1 MSDRLS
7 QKLLTEIL
15 SRLPVKSLLKCRC
28 VSKSWYSL
36 ITNPSF
42 IAHHLEKTAPRNSGL
57 LIFRYS
63 TTAELDTESDN
74 ERYFLY
80 PDEGF
85 PENPVEE
92 LDCPFK
98 GVKRFVN
105 ILGSC
110 NGVFCLS
117 DNVGGIN
124 TYRAAL
130 WNPSVRKIV
139 KIHFPKV
146 NYTSE
151 GPFIHSLGFGFD
163 STTDDY
169 KLVRVVYLKDS
180 TLNYNEFPPLVE
192 IYSLRSRGWRKVDN
206 NLKYVMR
213 EGSTSAFL
221 NGACHWV
228 ATKED
233 GISEVIVSFALGEE
247 VFGEMEVPDCLVNKY
262 IFMDIAVFDGSLLL
276 VPFMKFTTERC
287 FSVWMIKKYGVP
299 GSWTKL
305 FNISHLEWIRRLV
318 AFRQNGKVLLAKVD
332 GELVFYD
339 PKTEEI
345 SATEILGNTRS
356 FYLDTLVESLVL
368 LDEANEFAEEEASE
382 DDGTNGVSKEPSSS
396 PDVVDKDLQKIS
408 EGKKN
413 ANSPMILNE
422 ANEIFEEVAPSSN
435 STIDKA
441 NEESKEEAQG
451 ESISTE

>member
-1 MSDRLS
+1 MSDHLP
-7 QKLLTEIL
+7 QELLAEIL
-15 SRLPVKSLLKCRC
+15 SRLPVKSILICRC
-28 VSKSWYSL
+28 VSKTWYSL

-42 IAHHLEKTAPRNSGL
+42 IDDHLKKTAARNSGL
-57 LIFRYS
+57 LFFRYS
-63 TTAELDTESDN
+63 TRELVWPFKEN
-74 ERYFLY
+74 VRYLLY
-80 PDEGF
+80 PDESF
-85 PENPVEE
+85 PANPVEE

-98 GVKRFVN
+98 GVKRIVN
-105 ILGSC
+105 IVGSC

-117 DNVGGIN
+117 DDVYGKY
-124 TYRAAL
+124 TEKAAL
-130 WNPSVRKIV
+130 WNPSFRKIV
-139 KIHFPKV
+139 NIPCPNFTF
-146 NYTSE
+146 TSY
-151 GPFIHSLGFGFD
+151 GPYIHSLGFGFD

-169 KLVRVVYLKDS
+169 KLVRIVYS
-180 TLNYNEFPPLVE
+180 HFNFGEIRPFVE

-206 NLKYVMR
+206 NLKYVML

-228 ATKED
+228 AIKED

-247 VFGEMEVPDCLVNKY
+247 VFGEMEVPDCLVKKY

-287 FSVWMIKKYGVP
+287 FSVWMMKKYGVP

-305 FNISHLEWIRRLV
+305 FNISHSEGIRRLV
-318 AFRQNGKVLLAKVD
+318 AFRQNGKVLLAKED

-345 SATEILGNTRS
+345 SATEILGNSRS

-396 PDVVDKDLQKIS
+396 PDGVDKDLQKIS

>member
-15 SRLPVKSLLKCRC
+15 SRLPVKSLLKCR
-28 VSKSWYSL
+28 
-36 ITNPSF
+36 
-42 IAHHLEKTAPRNSGL
+42 
-57 LIFRYS
+57 
-63 TTAELDTESDN
+63 
-74 ERYFLY
+74 
-80 PDEGF
+80 
-85 PENPVEE
+85 
-92 LDCPFK
+92 
-98 GVKRFVN
+98 
-105 ILGSC
+105 
-110 NGVFCLS
+110 
-117 DNVGGIN
+117 
-124 TYRAAL
+124 AAL

-146 NYTSE
+146 NYTQKD
-151 GPFIHSLGFGFD
+151 PLFTHLG
-163 STTDDY
+163 
-169 KLVRVVYLKDS
+169 LVLI
-180 TLNYNEFPPLVE
+180 PLLM
-192 IYSLRSRGWRKVDN
+192 IISCLRSRGWRKVDN

-233 GISEVIVSFALGEE
+233 
-247 VFGEMEVPDCLVNKY
+247 
-262 IFMDIAVFDGSLLL
+262 
-276 VPFMKFTTERC
+276 
-287 FSVWMIKKYGVP
+287 

-396 PDVVDKDLQKIS
+396 PDGVDKDLQKIS

>member
-15 SRLPVKSLLKCRC
+15 SRLPVKSLLKCR
-28 VSKSWYSL
+28 
-36 ITNPSF
+36 
-42 IAHHLEKTAPRNSGL
+42 
-57 LIFRYS
+57 
-63 TTAELDTESDN
+63 
-74 ERYFLY
+74 
-80 PDEGF
+80 
-85 PENPVEE
+85 
-92 LDCPFK
+92 
-98 GVKRFVN
+98 
-105 ILGSC
+105 
-110 NGVFCLS
+110 
-117 DNVGGIN
+117 
-124 TYRAAL
+124 AAL

-146 NYTSE
+146 NYTQKD
-151 GPFIHSLGFGFD
+151 PLFTHLG
-163 STTDDY
+163 
-169 KLVRVVYLKDS
+169 LVLI
-180 TLNYNEFPPLVE
+180 PLLM
-192 IYSLRSRGWRKVDN
+192 IISCLRSRGWRKVDN

-247 VFGEMEVPDCLVNKY
+247 VFGEMEDLGPNFS
-262 IFMDIAVFDGSLLL
+262 IFHI
-276 VPFMKFTTERC
+276 
-287 FSVWMIKKYGVP
+287 W
-299 GSWTKL
+299 
-305 FNISHLEWIRRLV
+305 
-318 AFRQNGKVLLAKVD
+318 NGY
-332 GELVFYD
+332 E
-339 PKTEEI
+339 
-345 SATEILGNTRS
+345 
-356 FYLDTLVESLVL
+356 VESLVL

-396 PDVVDKDLQKIS
+396 PDGADKDLQKIS

>member
-74 ERYFLY
+74 VRYFLY
-80 PDEGF
+80 SDEGF

-105 ILGSC
+105 IVGSC

-146 NYTSE
+146 NYTSK

-233 GISEVIVSFALGEE
+233 
-247 VFGEMEVPDCLVNKY
+247 
-262 IFMDIAVFDGSLLL
+262 
-276 VPFMKFTTERC
+276 
-287 FSVWMIKKYGVP
+287 

-396 PDVVDKDLQKIS
+396 PDGVDKDLQKIS

>member
-92 LDCPFK
+92 LDYPFK
-98 GVKRFVN
+98 GVNRFVN
-105 ILGSC
+105 IVGSC

-146 NYTSE
+146 NYTSKA
-151 GPFIHSLGFGFD
+151 PFIHSLGFGFY

-206 NLKYVMR
+206 NLKYFMH

-233 GISEVIVSFALGEE
+233 GLSEVIVSFALGEE
-247 VFGEMEVPDCLVNKY
+247 VFGEMEVPDCLV
-262 IFMDIAVFDGSLLL
+262 MDIAVFDGSLLL
-276 VPFMKFTTERC
+276 VPFMKFTTER
-287 FSVWMIKKYGVP
+287 
-299 GSWTKL
+299 
-305 FNISHLEWIRRLV
+305 LV
-318 AFRQNGKVLLAKVD
+318 AFRQNGKVLPAKVD

-345 SATEILGNTRS
+345 SATEILGNTGS

-396 PDVVDKDLQKIS
+396 PDGVDKDLQKIS

-413 ANSPMILNE
+413 ANNPMILNE
-422 ANEIFEEVAPSSN
+422 ANEILEEVAPSSN
-435 STIDKA
+435 SRIVIDKA

>member
-1 MSDRLS
+1 MSHLEKKEKMSDRLS

-57 LIFRYS
+57 LFFRYS

-105 ILGSC
+105 IVGSC

-146 NYTSE
+146 NYTSK

-192 IYSLRSRGWRKVDN
+192 I
-206 NLKYVMR
+206 
-213 EGSTSAFL
+213 
-221 NGACHWV
+221 
-228 ATKED
+228 
-233 GISEVIVSFALGEE
+233 
-247 VFGEMEVPDCLVNKY
+247 
-262 IFMDIAVFDGSLLL
+262 
-276 VPFMKFTTERC
+276 
-287 FSVWMIKKYGVP
+287 
-299 GSWTKL
+299 
-305 FNISHLEWIRRLV
+305 
-318 AFRQNGKVLLAKVD
+318 
-332 GELVFYD
+332 
-339 PKTEEI
+339 
-345 SATEILGNTRS
+345 
-356 FYLDTLVESLVL
+356 
-368 LDEANEFAEEEASE
+368 
-382 DDGTNGVSKEPSSS
+382 
-396 PDVVDKDLQKIS
+396 
-408 EGKKN
+408 
-413 ANSPMILNE
+413 
-422 ANEIFEEVAPSSN
+422 
-435 STIDKA
+435 
-441 NEESKEEAQG
+441 
-451 ESISTE
+451 

>member
-1 MSDRLS
+1 MENQRKKHRESPFLHN
-7 QKLLTEIL
+7 EA
-15 SRLPVKSLLKCRC
+15 
-28 VSKSWYSL
+28 
-36 ITNPSF
+36 N
-42 IAHHLEKTAPRNSGL
+42 GL
-57 LIFRYS
+57 LVLVS
-63 TTAELDTESDN
+63 TRSS
-74 ERYFLY
+74 
-80 PDEGF
+80 P
-85 PENPVEE
+85 
-92 LDCPFK
+92 
-98 GVKRFVN
+98 
-105 ILGSC
+105 
-110 NGVFCLS
+110 
-117 DNVGGIN
+117 
-124 TYRAAL
+124 
-130 WNPSVRKIV
+130 
-139 KIHFPKV
+139 
-146 NYTSE
+146 YTSK

-247 VFGEMEVPDCLVNKY
+247 VFGEMEVPDCLVKKY
-262 IFMDIAVFDGSLLL
+262 IFMDIAAFDGSLLL
-276 VPFMKFTTERC
+276 VLFMKFTTERC
-287 FSVWMIKKYGVP
+287 FSVWMMKKYGVP

-332 GELVFYD
+332 GELVSYD

-396 PDVVDKDLQKIS
+396 PDGVDKDLQKIS

-422 ANEIFEEVAPSSN
+422 ANEILEEVAPSSN
-435 STIDKA
+435 SRIVIDKA

>member
-15 SRLPVKSLLKCRC
+15 SRLPVKSLLKCR
-28 VSKSWYSL
+28 
-36 ITNPSF
+36 
-42 IAHHLEKTAPRNSGL
+42 
-57 LIFRYS
+57 
-63 TTAELDTESDN
+63 
-74 ERYFLY
+74 
-80 PDEGF
+80 
-85 PENPVEE
+85 
-92 LDCPFK
+92 
-98 GVKRFVN
+98 
-105 ILGSC
+105 
-110 NGVFCLS
+110 
-117 DNVGGIN
+117 
-124 TYRAAL
+124 AAL

-146 NYTSE
+146 NYTSK

-169 KLVRVVYLKDS
+169 KLGL
-180 TLNYNEFPPLVE
+180 E
-192 IYSLRSRGWRKVDN
+192 KVDN

-287 FSVWMIKKYGVP
+287 FSVWMMKKYGVP

-396 PDVVDKDLQKIS
+396 PDGVDKDLQKIS